1 MVHPAV
7 LEAVDIDPE
16 AYTGW
21 AFGFGIDRMAML
33 LHGINHLRLMFEG
46 DVRFLEQFPC

>member
-1 MVHPAV
+1 MTAKLPTSVGMII
-7 LEAVDIDPE
+7 LL
-16 AYTGW
+16 GW

-33 LHGINHLRLMFEG
+33 LHGVSHLRLMFEG